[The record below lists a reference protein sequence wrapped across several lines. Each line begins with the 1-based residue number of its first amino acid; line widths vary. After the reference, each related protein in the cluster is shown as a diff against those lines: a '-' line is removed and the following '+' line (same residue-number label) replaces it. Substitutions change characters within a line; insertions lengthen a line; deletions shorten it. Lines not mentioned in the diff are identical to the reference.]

1 MTIQE
6 MYEELD
12 EQTEELEYYDDYVD
26 YSIEIDY
33 TTQD

>member
-6 MYEELD
+6 MYDELN
-12 EQTEELEYYDDYVD
+12 EQTDDLEYYDDSQDVD
-26 YSIEIDY
+26 IDY